1 MQQCQRPGCTNPID
15 HGQCF
20 REKPACEAIER
31 TRRYVAEH
39 EWADWKLPTGVVDG
53 IYD

>member
-1 MQQCQRPGCTNPID
+1 MLQVGYTIIFQD
-15 HGQCF
+15 
-20 REKPACEAIER
+20 KPAREAIER

-39 EWADWKLPTGVVDG
+39 ERAGWKLPTGVVDG